1 MLFFYGFATNGN
13 KIELYRIDAVVKKST
28 DVRGDSIHY
37 HTGEVSFCTVAC
49 FENRLRSYGG
59 CTVRCFFYF
68 FILSLCLL
76 CLFRVMV
83 EMVSAYTCLVEQKE

>member
-28 DVRGDSIHY
+28 DVRGDSMHY

-49 FENRLRSYGG
+49 FESRLRSYGG
-59 CTVRCFFYF
+59 CTVRCFFLSFYS
-68 FILSLCLL
+68 LSLLVVFVC
-76 CLFRVMV
+76 V
-83 EMVSAYTCLVEQKE
+83 CLVLWLRW